1 MVARGI
7 LVAVAILSLAA
18 HSIAGTEQ
26 RCSLTVTCIVSRPGV
41 GQAVLSLFDSEEN
54 FLRQP
59 VARQVKQVDE
69 SGKTV
74 FVLEDLSP
82 NTYAVSVIH
91 DVDSDGKMDTGFLG
105 IPSEPVGM
113 SNNAKGRFGPPSFKQ
128 CAFEL
133 RADLNIEITLGKAK

>member
-18 HSIAGTEQ
+18 HSIVGTEQ
-26 RCSLTVTCIVSRPGV
+26 KRNLTVTCIVSRPGV
-41 GQAVLSLFDSEEN
+41 GQAVLSLFDSEED
-54 FLRQP
+54 FLKQP
-59 VARQVKQVDE
+59 VASQAKPVDE

-82 NTYAVSVIH
+82 KTYAVSVIH
-91 DVDSDGKMDTGFLG
+91 DMDSDGELDTGFLG

-133 RADLNIEITLGKAK
+133 SEDLSIEITLGKAK